1 MVNTRGVRVK
11 WLRTNNHD
19 TTWRARKGGDRCD
32 DVMSEIQDGVIS
44 LKLATKLSRAVFV
57 GLGPLVPIPKLAR
70 VQSTAT
76 DLTVYQCT
84 FFFFSYYFYFFL
96 ENPTIFISSYKNM
109 FSHIV
114 RTDWRWFMKIK
125 GIEQWKKERKNEEFG
140 KYNNVNKCENNS

>member
-1 MVNTRGVRVK
+1 MTPRGTQGRDGIDVMMSWVK
-11 WLRTNNHD
+11 SKMTSFRSSWLRS
-19 TTWRARKGGDRCD
+19 WAEPC
-32 DVMSEIQDGVIS
+32 S
-44 LKLATKLSRAVFV
+44 L
-57 GLGPLVPIPKLAR
+57 GLGHWSQFPSWLGYNQLQLTSLFISVP
-70 VQSTAT
+70 S
-76 DLTVYQCT
+76 
-84 FFFFSYYFYFFL
+84 FSSPTISIFFL